1 MPRLLTRTAVLVLA
15 LMVIVAGAE
24 ESSRDHSTTNELCPK
39 ALMPNTPF
47 QAPQGKQGCCL
58 VDKALGGMELISDLF
73 RCKSF
78 ATGKKADTLITQ
90 WFGTGLPCF
99 MSAPVSIRT
108 DLKMCCNIADFEK
121 CATALGDVAQTVV
134 AMTAQFD
141 KCAAD
146 PTRAVMTS
154 KHGHLGV
161 RSDSHH
167 STTCHFCSLVT
178 PRSSRCQCWA
188 CMRIGLLSVLGQ

>member
-1 MPRLLTRTAVLVLA
+1 MLA

-154 KHGHLGV
+154 KPSTQRRV
-161 RSDSHH
+161 RQPIPRRLIQHNTSASKRTAA
-167 STTCHFCSLVT
+167 STT
-178 PRSSRCQCWA
+178 RSCDTGDWQQRPPLRTWQPQS
-188 CMRIGLLSVLGQ
+188 